1 MNRQIS
7 QSEYQGIETKY
18 NYELKYKASYLN
30 GEISRNEMY
39 QLVTS
44 LDLQVKDENELDYL
58 IKQIDVDG
66 DGQISFAEFLK

>member
-1 MNRQIS
+1 
-7 QSEYQGIETKY
+7 
-18 NYELKYKASYLN
+18 
-30 GEISRNEMY
+30 MY

-66 DGQISFAEFLK
+66 DGKISFAEFLK

>member
-30 GEISRNEMY
+30 
-39 QLVTS
+39 LT
-44 LDLQVKDENELDYL
+44 
-58 IKQIDVDG
+58 
-66 DGQISFAEFLK
+66 